1 MAKPFRGFVPRPT
14 KGELVAAAKEQAKQN
29 SSLSTLAEATE
40 QVASVD
46 VGTLD
51 QKVAEALKGA
61 DEQGPPPPAPLVSE
75 TPAAPA
81 PPPAPKKDDA
91 GAYMLGKKYAP
102 KTDRN
107 SETWAKITKALSE
120 GPKTLKELSEVV
132 KGHGDF
138 IGYMTRGGHIVP
150 YVQQEAKV

>member
-1 MAKPFRGFVPRPT
+1 MAKPFRGFVPKAT
-14 KGELVAAAKEQAKQN
+14 KGELVAAMKEQTARSAN
-29 SSLSTLAEATE
+29 PDIAETQRNEELVQQAQTVVKDE
-40 QVASVD
+40 
-46 VGTLD
+46 VGPLPPL
-51 QKVAEALKGA
+51 VAE
-61 DEQGPPPPAPLVSE
+61 P
-75 TPAAPA
+75 PAAPA